1 MLLPDFAVGSYE
13 SDEAVVLY
21 TRPVVYLST
30 TMTFYPKQVNI
41 RYIRFTNKLSRSTFY
56 AKSTIS
62 YTRVLLKIMVYLPV
76 NILPA
81 SLKPIYQRHMP

>member
-30 TMTFYPKQVNI
+30 TMTFYPKQVNN
-41 RYIRFTNKLSRSTFY
+41 RSKKLSRSTFY
-56 AKSTIS
+56 PK
-62 YTRVLLKIMVYLPV
+62 RLPLV
-76 NILPA
+76 TYEFVAINIFLT
-81 SLKPIYQRHMP
+81 SFKPIYQKHMP